1 MKWKLLFW
9 FLDFLSSRVFLAV
22 FWSQR
27 QQARDEIAVVSVLK
41 DWFFVTAAC
50 GENAHLCQIQI
61 NKCIITVAAG
71 IQMRLCSVSVVW
83 KQKNPWEFLK
93 CWRVAVRKMFHGRSL
108 FRKGAMPHLKL
119 WCKTCSEGR
128 IHPLAPWGT
137 FSNIPLALN
146 LVWFVWERTGRISNR
161 ILVQLHLTR
170 SPESS
175 WTLLECRDCFSLHL
189 FGDILDQQGPGVCV
203 LL

>member
-1 MKWKLLFW
+1 MQLFMKWKLLFW

-83 KQKNPWEFLK
+83 KQKNPLEFFR
-93 CWRVAVRKMFHGRSL
+93 CCRVAVRKMFHGRSL
-108 FRKGAMPHLKL
+108 FRKGAMPHWSCGARPAVKAGYIPWHL
-119 WCKTCSEGR
+119 EA
-128 IHPLAPWGT
+128 PLAT
-137 FSNIPLALN
+137 
-146 LVWFVWERTGRISNR
+146 
-161 ILVQLHLTR
+161 
-170 SPESS
+170 
-175 WTLLECRDCFSLHL
+175 SLW
-189 FGDILDQQGPGVCV
+189 P
-203 LL
+203 